1 MVTFDPL
8 SNRILFLV
16 PGYHVLFLVEYMKR
30 IKSIFASSRRPKAG
44 NFVRHEQVFGPA
56 KEPDGNFKL
65 KISHTSYF
73 QANNVDALIYCIVFI
88 LMNVSTVTFKVAA
101 VY

>member
-1 MVTFDPL
+1 
-8 SNRILFLV
+8 
-16 PGYHVLFLVEYMKR
+16 MKR

-44 NFVRHEQVFGPA
+44 NFVGHGQVHGPA
-56 KEPDGNFKL
+56 KEIDGNFKF
-65 KISHTSYF
+65 KISYASNF
-73 QANNVDALIYCIVFI
+73 EANNVDALIYCNVFI